1 MPPVPPH
8 VRLPIAPR
16 LRRFALLL
24 LLALAGHLALFW
36 VLYASRRAEP
46 PPVETLVETEL
57 TKPRPVQ
64 AAPPKS
70 APRQLPR
77 SAPRPAPAAPLATP
91 SPSQT
96 ADAAPASAPSDPVGA
111 VDGALTAAPQPA
123 EAKGEKFA
131 LPPSAQVVYDSFVNG
146 MQNQSGHIVWD
157 AGKETYRLS
166 VEIPLPFVG
175 TFAYRS
181 QGGYDGYGLAPLR
194 YEEARGKR
202 APTATNFNR
211 DERKSVTLSRVS
223 TVAPLAPGAQDRFS
237 VVMQLAGLVGA
248 DPDRYQPGATLEFS
262 IADND
267 SVETWKVQAAGED
280 PVETRCGLLP
290 ARRFVR
296 LPRREGDERRLE
308 IWLAPGLDLLPTKL
322 RQTEPNGIVLELVFK
337 ERQTP

>member
-1 MPPVPPH
+1 M
-8 VRLPIAPR
+8 
-16 LRRFALLL
+16 LLL
-24 LLALAGHLALFW
+24 TLAGHLALFW

-57 TKPRPVQ
+57 IKPRPVQ

-70 APRQLPR
+70 APRPLPR

-96 ADAAPASAPSDPVGA
+96 ADAAPAAAPSDPVGA
-111 VDGALTAAPQPA
+111 ADGVRTAAASGTPDAGPPAAPQPA

-211 DERKSVTLSRVS
+211 DERKSVTFSRVS

-280 PVETRCGLLP
+280 PVETRGGLLP
-290 ARRFVR
+290 A
-296 LPRREGDERRLE
+296 
-308 IWLAPGLDLLPTKL
+308 KL
-322 RQTEPNGIVLELVFK
+322 RQTEPNGMVLERVFK